1 MIVYISV
8 LRWLDNK
15 GNKEEKKKRGSC
27 SSSLRQI
34 PRYQQTTEITFFQR
48 SREAERS

>member
-15 GNKEEKKKRGSC
+15 GNKEEKKKRGLC

-34 PRYQQTTEITFFQR
+34 PANHIDYIFQR
-48 SREAERS
+48 SREAERL

>member
-15 GNKEEKKKRGSC
+15 GNKEEKKKKEGRVVV
-27 SSSLRQI
+27 
-34 PRYQQTTEITFFQR
+34 P
-48 SREAERS
+48 